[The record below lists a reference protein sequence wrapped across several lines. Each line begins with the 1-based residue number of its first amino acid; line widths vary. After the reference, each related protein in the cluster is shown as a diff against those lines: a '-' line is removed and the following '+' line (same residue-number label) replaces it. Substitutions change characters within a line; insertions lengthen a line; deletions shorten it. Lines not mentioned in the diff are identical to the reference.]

1 MLPIL
6 AVSIV
11 RFIILLQ
18 LMTVTRLIQM
28 LPICG
33 LVPQFALF
41 LESENFKKRSSASFN
56 KATLTRSFKDVEL

>member
-18 LMTVTRLIQM
+18 LMTVTHLIQM

-41 LESENFKKRSSASFN
+41 LESETFKKKKLCIF
-56 KATLTRSFKDVEL
+56 